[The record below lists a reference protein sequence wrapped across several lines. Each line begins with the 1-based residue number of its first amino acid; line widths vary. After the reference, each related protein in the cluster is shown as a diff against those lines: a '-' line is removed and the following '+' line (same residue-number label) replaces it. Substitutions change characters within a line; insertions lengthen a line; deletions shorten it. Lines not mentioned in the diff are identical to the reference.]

1 MRDIPPQASGRPVAR
16 FARRYGSTL
25 NAFDHLA
32 NVSLCSQQLGQVEI
46 DCRFRHSKTQWGVLG
61 PGENQAGILYM
72 DLTFAQTKHCRL
84 SSATVLMSLEDPENV
99 VKEGKSHTPRVPSPP
114 REDRLPDGGEP
125 EFGYQ
130 RVDPIN
136 STREETGEWNE
147 LRFLQF
153 TQDFGP
159 RELAGEAT
167 RATTK
172 KTRHLTPQ
180 VNVLGSGGGGLGLDH
195 EQSIEQS
202 SRWTFS
208 GNLLRGSKLGDN
220 GLDIVYRTLK
230 WELSEDDFQH
240 QTTHSN
246 TIQTAFTL
254 EHDEKQFVIR
264 IEIQGKLERR
274 HERVKNHV
282 KKLLKFPKDPSK
294 RQGVSVTVVNPRAE
308 KALRRLDAIARGI
321 PFDME
326 RLNLEAVRPQLPT
339 TLPLSFQQTT
349 QISTDVSTT
358 TATAVEEPYPGPST
372 ADNTARTRL
381 PDYRPPERIS
391 SFPEEEEIIVGR
403 APPNEIPVNTRGHFT
418 EPSARTRMSTV
429 KSQSE
434 QSPTQ
439 IPVGQRNTRYGGTP
453 SRTQT
458 QRHDQISRESRVE
471 EVVGPKPEG
480 KPVQISSS
488 VEPSDGKPSEHDLTE
503 LASQLVQ
510 FPFLLRIMLWVISM
524 MSSTANK
531 PPRKTLKSE

>member
-1 MRDIPPQASGRPVAR
+1 MRDIPPQPSPRPVAR
-16 FARRYGSTL
+16 FARRYGSTF

-61 PGENQAGILYM
+61 PAENQAGILYM

-84 SSATVLMSLEDPENV
+84 SSATVLVSLEDPENV
-99 VKEGKSHTPRVPSPP
+99 PKDGKSSAAPTRSSP
-114 REDRLPDGGEP
+114 REDRLAAKGRPAS
-125 EFGYQ
+125 GYGT
-130 RVDPIN
+130 VNPID
-136 STREETGEWNE
+136 TTVEATEDWDE

-172 KTRHLTPQ
+172 KTKHVTPQ
-180 VNVLGSGGGGLGLDH
+180 VNVMGSGGGGMGWDR

-202 SRWTFS
+202 SRWTFT

-220 GLDIVYRTLK
+220 GLDIVYRTIR
-230 WELSEDDFQH
+230 WELSEDDFQP

-254 EHDEKQFVIR
+254 EHDEKLFVIR

-282 KKLLKFPKDPSK
+282 KNLLKFPKDPSK
-294 RQGVSVTVVNPRAE
+294 SQGVSLTVVNPRAE
-308 KALRRLDAIARGI
+308 KTQRRLDAIARGI

-326 RLNLEAVRPQLPT
+326 RLNFEAVRPQIPT
-339 TLPLSFQQTT
+339 TLPLSFQRTT
-349 QISTDVSTT
+349 QISADESTT

-372 ADNTARTRL
+372 TDQTARTRL
-381 PDYRPPERIS
+381 PDYQPPERIS
-391 SFPEEEEIIVGR
+391 SFPEEEEIIVRR
-403 APPNEIPVNTRGHFT
+403 APTNEIPVKTRGHVR
-418 EPSARTRMSTV
+418 EPSARTQMSRVTNE
-429 KSQSE
+429 SE

-439 IPVGQRNTRYGGTP
+439 IPVGQRKSRYGGAH
-453 SRTQT
+453 SRRETE
-458 QRHDQISRESRVE
+458 RHEQLSRESRVE
-471 EVVGPKPEG
+471 EVVGPKPAG
-480 KPVQISSS
+480 KPVQISPSL
-488 VEPSDGKPSEHDLTE
+488 EPSDGKPSEDDLTE
-503 LASQLVQ
+503 LASRLVQ
-510 FPFLLRIMLWVISM
+510 YPFLLRIMLWLISM
-524 MSSTANK
+524 MNSTSTK